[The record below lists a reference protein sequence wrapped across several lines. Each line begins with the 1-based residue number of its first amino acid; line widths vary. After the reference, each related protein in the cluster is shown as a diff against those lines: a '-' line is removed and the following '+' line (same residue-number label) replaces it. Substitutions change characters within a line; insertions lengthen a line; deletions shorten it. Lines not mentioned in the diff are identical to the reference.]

1 MIVFDDVLPRLAQIL
16 TPHMAALKQI
26 QPIYI
31 NRDLNGRV
39 RLIVHEKW
47 RDVPPVSTVLDNIV
61 REMHPALSPHAYPA
75 EQAVLWETDLRS
87 ILIGQTSFVLDD
99 CPGIRVIDR
108 LAVEGDWSNIA
119 PVATTVPR
127 VVFFSIKGGVG
138 RSSALAAT
146 AWALAEQGKRV
157 LVLDLDLESPGLSSS
172 LLPSDRRPSKG
183 ITDWLVEDLV
193 NNGDTVLDDMVAE
206 SALSRDG
213 EISVVPAHGR
223 DPGEYIAKLGR
234 AWMPKLN
241 ADDRREPW
249 PERLSRLLDILE
261 SRRNPDI
268 VLIDSRAGIDEIASA
283 CLTGLGASL
292 ILLFALDGDQTWS
305 GYRIIFQHWLK
316 TDAVRAI
323 RERLQVVG
331 AMIPEINAL
340 EYLQG
345 LRDSAWDAFAEKL
358 YDEVPAGA
366 EPTLDGSWSFD
377 RGDETAPHA
386 PWPIRWHR
394 GFAAVRSLHDRLD
407 GIDRVE
413 VTAIFGPLIDGVT
426 MTTNLGLN
434 PT

>member
-1 MIVFDDVLPRLAQIL
+1 
-16 TPHMAALKQI
+16 
-26 QPIYI
+26 
-31 NRDLNGRV
+31 
-39 RLIVHEKW
+39 
-47 RDVPPVSTVLDNIV
+47 
-61 REMHPALSPHAYPA
+61 
-75 EQAVLWETDLRS
+75 
-87 ILIGQTSFVLDD
+87 
-99 CPGIRVIDR
+99 
-108 LAVEGDWSNIA
+108 
-119 PVATTVPR
+119 
-127 VVFFSIKGGVG
+127 
-138 RSSALAAT
+138 
-146 AWALAEQGKRV
+146 
-157 LVLDLDLESPGLSSS
+157 
-172 LLPSDRRPSKG
+172 
-183 ITDWLVEDLV
+183 
-193 NNGDTVLDDMVAE
+193 
-206 SALSRDG
+206 
-213 EISVVPAHGR
+213 
-223 DPGEYIAKLGR
+223 
-234 AWMPKLN
+234 
-241 ADDRREPW
+241 
-249 PERLSRLLDILE
+249 LE

-292 ILLFALDGDQTWS
+292 ILLFAFDGDQTWS

-316 TDAVRAI
+316 TGAVRAI

-331 AMIPEINAL
+331 AMIPEINAP

-366 EPTLDGSWSFD
+366 EPTLDDSWSFD